1 MFAKTS
7 YTGLTFAKLAD
18 EYPNG
23 ILYREGLEVG
33 DFFAG
38 VRTPDGGIN
47 LASPEL
53 IEEMERMR
61 DYVPPSDYPLR
72 LIGLRELQSLNSW
85 MHNSAR
91 LMPQRRVFGARI
103 HPIDA
108 MAAGLEQ
115 GDDCVISS
123 PTGSIRAPVMVTE
136 DVRSEERRGGK
147 EWVST
152 CRFRWSPYH

>member
-47 LASPEL
+47 LAAPEL

-61 DYVPPSDYPLR
+61 DYVPTSDYPLR

-85 MHNSAR
+85 MHN
-91 LMPQRRVFGARI
+91 
-103 HPIDA
+103 
-108 MAAGLEQ
+108 
-115 GDDCVISS
+115 
-123 PTGSIRAPVMVTE
+123 
-136 DVRSEERRGGK
+136 RSEERRVGK
-147 EWVST
+147 ECVST
-152 CRFRWSPYH
+152 CRSRWSPYH

>member
-33 DFFAG
+33 DFFAV

-47 LASPEL
+47 LAAPEL
-53 IEEMERMR
+53 IAEMERMR
-61 DYVPPSDYPLR
+61 DYVPHSDYPLR
-72 LIGLRELQSLNSW
+72 LIGLRALQSRNSW

-91 LMPQRRVFGARI
+91 LMPRKHGFGARLP
-103 HPIDA
+103 PINA
-108 MAAGLEQ
+108 MAPGL
-115 GDDCVISS
+115 
-123 PTGSIRAPVMVTE
+123 A
-136 DVRSEERRGGK
+136 RR
-147 EWVST
+147 E
-152 CRFRWSPYH
+152 H

>member
-1 MFAKTS
+1 
-7 YTGLTFAKLAD
+7 
-18 EYPNG
+18 
-23 ILYREGLEVG
+23 
-33 DFFAG
+33 
-38 VRTPDGGIN
+38 
-47 LASPEL
+47 
-53 IEEMERMR
+53 
-61 DYVPPSDYPLR
+61 
-72 LIGLRELQSLNSW
+72 

-136 DVRSEERRGGK
+136 DVSRRTLAVPHGRGHNGG
-147 EWVST
+147 WQSAHT
-152 CRFRWSPYH
+152 AGGGTRNDLASPLWADLAPPASPSIPNAIPLRLARTEPRGDGSVTG